1 MEVGFKY
8 ENAQKPEPVR
18 IEQVFAEKPGGGLV
32 ANPDFD
38 VPPTSAVALDPSTG
52 LYKPIKA
59 YKLVASVLA
68 ADTTIKIAKGSGVAK
83 NDIIGHGKLGV
94 KCTAVNKTNA
104 DYDLVTVTL
113 GVDIDIETEDPWLFQ
128 SKVESVAAVEGVDYG
143 YYDADSETE
152 GALKVVASSA
162 GEGEIAL
169 ASVTPYKGGKN
180 LAANDYVVLKD
191 QVEAV
196 EGVDAE
202 PLYVP
207 EYITGKTDWVYAG
220 KGDQSVKLINGANV
234 RKETANI
241 SAEIEALLP
250 TIKRV

>member
-1 MEVGFKY
+1 MEVGFEY
-8 ENAQKPEPVR
+8 NSPQKPEPVR

-38 VPPTSAVALDPSTG
+38 VPPTSAVGYDASTG

-59 YKLVASVLA
+59 FKLVESVEA
-68 ADTTIKIAKGSGVAK
+68 ADTTIKIAKGSGIAA
-83 NDIIGHGKLGV
+83 NDIIGHGKLAV
-94 KCTAVNKTNA
+94 KCTAVDKSNA
-104 DYDLVTVTL
+104 GYDLVTVTL
-113 GVDIDIETEDPWLFQ
+113 GVDIDLDDEDPWLYQ
-128 SKVESVAAVEGVDYG
+128 AKAVSVEAG
-143 YYDADSETE
+143 YYDAESTDE
-152 GALKVVASSA
+152 GALKVVASGA
-162 GEGEIAL
+162 TTGQINL
-169 ASVTPYKGGKN
+169 ASVTPYKGSKSP
-180 LAANDYVVLKD
+180 LAANDYVVKLD
-191 QVEAV
+191 QVD
-196 EGVDAE
+196 GE
-202 PLYVP
+202 PLYKP

>member
-8 ENAQKPEPVR
+8 QEAQKPEPVR

-32 ANPDFD
+32 ANPDYD
-38 VPPTSAVALDPSTG
+38 VPPTSAVGYDAATG

-59 YKLVASVLA
+59 YKLVDSVES
-68 ADTTIKIAKGSGVAK
+68 ADTSIKIAKGSGIAVG
-83 NDIIGHGKLGV
+83 DIIGHGGV
-94 KCTAVNKTNA
+94 AVECTALDSTNA
-104 DYDLVTVTL
+104 AYDVVTVSL
-113 GVDIDIETEDPWLFQ
+113 GVDIDIETEDPWLYQ
-128 SKVESVAAVEGVDYG
+128 AKAESRDAG
-143 YYDADSETE
+143 YYDAESTDE
-152 GALKVVASSA
+152 GALKVVASGA
-162 GEGEIAL
+162 TTGQINL
-169 ASVTPYKGGKN
+169 ADVTPYKGSQSP
-180 LAANDYVVLKD
+180 LAADDYVIKL
-191 QVEAV
+191 
-196 EGVDAE
+196 DAIVGE
-202 PLYVP
+202 PKYKP